1 MGLGSLQGWLLEP
14 LAPNPL
20 DFTALLILSN
30 LVSLVV
36 LPLPSRKG
44 HFQLSL
50 AVSEVEP
57 GGDDR
62 ETLFLGATCN
72 RIDFAAVHEELSIST
87 PFREIR
93 TCVRVG
99 LNVQVQDP
107 KLRVADGAVGIGKIR
122 PPKEEALDLGALERK
137 SSFKRVQ
144 QLVVVPRLPIL
155 DLPRP
160 FRTGLVVLSLG
171 HRVLRP
177 RSGRG
182 TV

>member
-1 MGLGSLQGWLLEP
+1 M
-14 LAPNPL
+14 
-20 DFTALLILSN
+20 
-30 LVSLVV
+30 
-36 LPLPSRKG
+36 
-44 HFQLSL
+44 
-50 AVSEVEP
+50 
-57 GGDDR
+57 
-62 ETLFLGATCN
+62 
-72 RIDFAAVHEELSIST
+72 
-87 PFREIR
+87 
-93 TCVRVG
+93 RVG